1 MELSKGCGYVLAAL
15 ESSGFEAYAVGGCVR
30 NYLLGIKPK
39 DYDVATSAL
48 PDDILKV
55 FKDLKLITN
64 GIKHGTV
71 TVVVDGEQVEVT
83 TFRADGEYSDCRH
96 PKAVRLGVSLKEDL
110 SRRDFTV
117 NAIAYSPKSGIID
130 PFGGAEDIKRRVLR
144 CVGEPDK
151 RFSEDA
157 LRIMRALRFSAQYSF
172 KIDSATAH
180 SIHKNKDL
188 LKKIAVERIFTELS
202 LLLCGDFAGKILI
215 DYCDVFSFFIPQ
227 LEACNKLFLTGENH
241 RQSLLEHIARSVD
254 AVSPSLDLRLA
265 MLLHDIAKPLCI
277 VQGKDGQQI
286 FPNHGEKS
294 AELAEEILKRLRAP
308 AELTKKVCL
317 LCKYHDINCETEIEI
332 KRLMRDIGSET
343 VLKIL
348 SEVRRADILAQNGCD
363 KHNRLNRLAHSAELC
378 RELIDKQACVSIK
391 QLKISGDDLLALG
404 YSRGRMVGET
414 LSLLLYEVIEGRLE
428 NIKDSLIARAKDLIE
443 EINKEKS

>member
-1 MELSKGCGYVLAAL
+1 MELSKGCGYVLSAL
-15 ESSGFEAYAVGGCVR
+15 ERSGFEAYAVGGCVR

-48 PDDILKV
+48 PDDILRV
-55 FKDLKLITN
+55 FDGFKSITN

-83 TFRADGEYSDCRH
+83 TFRADGEYKDCRH
-96 PKAVRLGVSLKEDL
+96 PNAVHLGVSLKEDL

-172 KIDSATAH
+172 EIDCDTAR
-180 SIHKNKDL
+180 SIHENKGL

-202 LLLCGDFAGKILI
+202 LLLCGDFAGKILCE
-215 DYCDVFSFFIPQ
+215 YSDVFSVFIPQ
-227 LEACNKLFLTGENH
+227 LEACNTLFLTGENH

-294 AELAEEILKRLRAP
+294 AELAGEILKRLRAP

-317 LCKYHDINCETEIEI
+317 LCKYHDVHCETEIEI

-363 KHNRLNRLAHSAELC
+363 KEKRLKRLSHSARLC
-378 RELIDKQACVSIK
+378 RELIDNHACVSLK
-391 QLKISGDDLLALG
+391 QLKISGDDLLSLG
-404 YSRGRMVGET
+404 YSRGIALGQA
-414 LSLLLYEVIEGRLE
+414 LSLLLDEVIEGKLV
-428 NIKDSLIARAKDLIE
+428 NDKDSLIIRSKELIGKINSAKP
-443 EINKEKS
+443 